1 VSRAA
6 PSTDSSAAP
15 GATLDAVREEARA
28 CQRCPL
34 WQTGTQTVFGDG
46 PATARLMFL
55 GEAPGYNEDQ
65 QGRPFVGA
73 AGALFDEAVAAAG
86 LDRAQVY
93 VTNTV
98 KHRPYEP
105 GGRHG
110 RNRPPKQSEINA
122 CRVWLEQELAIVRP
136 TILCCLGAVASKA
149 IMGRDFKLTQSRGQ
163 WLESPHAPY
172 VMTTL
177 HPSVI
182 LVRPDPVARDEARKA
197 LFADVALVAER
208 YRDLTRT

>member
-1 VSRAA
+1 MSPAA
-6 PSTDSSAAP
+6 PSAAS
-15 GATLDAVREEARA
+15 LEAVRQEARG

-34 WQTGTQTVFGDG
+34 RQIGTQTVFGDG
-46 PATARLMFL
+46 PANARLMFV

-73 AGALFDEAVAAAG
+73 AGALFDEALAAAG
-86 LDRAQVY
+86 INRAEIY

-110 RNRPPKQSEINA
+110 KNRPPKQSEIKA
-122 CRVWLEQELAIVRP
+122 CRVWLDRELAIVQPR
-136 TILCCLGAVASKA
+136 ILCLLGAVASKSVL
-149 IMGRDFKLTQSRGQ
+149 GKDFKLTQSRGQ
-163 WLESPHAPY
+163 WLESDVAPHVIA
-172 VMTTL
+172 TL

-182 LVRPDPVARDEARKA
+182 LVRPDPASCDEARRSF
-197 LFADVALVAER
+197 FADIALVGER
-208 YRDLTRT
+208 YRNA

>member
-1 VSRAA
+1 MSRAA
-6 PSTDSSAAP
+6 PNEIAAAP
-15 GATLDAVREEARA
+15 AAQPDVTLDRVRAEARG

-34 WQTGTQTVFGDG
+34 WQIGTQTVFGDG
-46 PATARLMFL
+46 PTTARLMFV

-73 AGALFDEAVAAAG
+73 AGALFDEALAAAG
-86 LDRAQVY
+86 IARAEVY

-98 KHRPYEP
+98 KHRPFEP

-122 CRVWLEQELAIVRP
+122 CRVWLDQELAIVRP
-136 TILCCLGAVASKA
+136 TILCCLGAVAAKS
-149 IMGRDFKLTQSRGQ
+149 IFGRDFKLTQSRGQ
-163 WLESPHAPY
+163 WLESPVARHALA
-172 VMTTL
+172 TL

-182 LVRPDPVARDEARKA
+182 LIRPDPASRDEARRA
-197 LFADVALVAER
+197 FFADLALVGER
-208 YRDLTRT
+208 YRAL